1 MKNTE
6 KYKQNIKVC
15 GDHGIVEGSDC
26 VCEAGWVGEHC
37 QYKTKCKTNDDCN
50 GDKVTKSMSQWR
62 KAVRLELQVE
72 VK

>member
-1 MKNTE
+1 MKKTE
-6 KYKQNIKVC
+6 KYKQNIKVCGKKYKKIQVC

-50 GDKVTKSMSQWR
+50 GDKVNNLGR
-62 KAVRLELQVE
+62 
-72 VK
+72 